1 MTSTVP
7 GDCGVEADLGLVEPE
22 AVLTELE
29 IFFDRPAQP
38 GRADRPGRGR
48 RMAFGQVAV
57 VKGELAG
64 GQVAADQQAGRPMTT
79 DVTGSQT
86 PPCYRGPW
94 LQQNSWRTCRVWVWS
109 FEAQAEGGSSRRSPA
124 AERDEPP

>member
-1 MTSTVP
+1 MQAWLWLKKPTWFLDRCSAAY
-7 GDCGVEADLGLVEPE
+7 GDVFTMRLPFGMNMVHIASPELVK
-22 AVLTELE
+22 AV
-29 IFFDRPAQP
+29 
-38 GRADRPGRGR
+38 
-48 RMAFGQVAV
+48 FG
-57 VKGELAG
+57 G
-64 GQVAADQQAGRPMTT
+64 DMP
-79 DVTGSQT
+79 ST